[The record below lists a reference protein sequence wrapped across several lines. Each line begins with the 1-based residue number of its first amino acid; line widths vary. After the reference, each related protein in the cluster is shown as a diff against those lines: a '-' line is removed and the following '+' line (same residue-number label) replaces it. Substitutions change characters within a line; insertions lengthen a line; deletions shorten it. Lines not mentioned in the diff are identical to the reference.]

1 MMPHEVQDHYFRQAK
16 REGYLSRAAYKLI
29 EIDDRKRLLRP
40 GDWVLDCGAAPG
52 SWLQVAAKRVGAR
65 GVVVGIDRQPIT
77 HHFEHG
83 NIRCLQG
90 DLTQTPAT
98 LLLQLAQDGG
108 SGPSSSAEADS
119 SGPACGRDRMRL
131 FDCVLSDMA
140 PTTSG
145 DRTTDHHLSVRLCYT
160 VLDRCAEVLRPGGH
174 LVMKVFEGEAYPE
187 LVARARRLFET
198 LKGFVPKASRP
209 QSTEIYIVAHKFRG
223 AGAEQSMLSHFELD
237 QPPRQRP
244 SRGWSDG

>member
-29 EIDDRKRLLRP
+29 EIDDRKRLLRH

-65 GVVVGIDRQPIT
+65 GVIVGIDRQPIT
-77 HHFEHG
+77 HHFEDG
-83 NIRCLQG
+83 NIRLIEG
-90 DLTQTPAT
+90 DLQETPAEA
-98 LLLQLAQDGG
+98 LLRIARGEMGQ
-108 SGPSSSAEADS
+108 P
-119 SGPACGRDRMRL
+119 RL
-131 FDCVLSDMA
+131 FDVALSDMA
-140 PTTSG
+140 PMTSG
-145 DRTTDHHLSVRLCYT
+145 DRTTDHHLSVRLCHT

-187 LVARARRLFET
+187 LVARVRRLFET

-209 QSTEIYIVAHKFRG
+209 QSTEIYIVARKFRG
-223 AGAEQSMLSHFELD
+223 PGAEQATLSHFELD
-237 QPPRQRP
+237 QPPRRRP
-244 SRGWSDG
+244 SRGWGDG